1 MQGQLFTQDFLTRSI
16 LDTERLRSAGSAA
29 FAALAARQCRKLGA
43 KDNSDFA

>member
-1 MQGQLFTQDFLTRSI
+1 MQGQLVTQGFLTRSI
-16 LDTERLRSAGSAA
+16 LDTERLRSAGGAG